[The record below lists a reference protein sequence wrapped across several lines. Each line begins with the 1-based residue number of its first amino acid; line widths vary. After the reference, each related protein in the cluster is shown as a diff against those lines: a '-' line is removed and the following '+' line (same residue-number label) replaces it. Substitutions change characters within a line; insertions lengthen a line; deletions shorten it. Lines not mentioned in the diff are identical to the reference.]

1 MDSPVSSAANN
12 LIAGTFTKY
21 LLLAFNIG
29 TGIFLMPFTV
39 HHLGQAE
46 YGLWMLVGSMTYYFQ
61 LLDMGYGNG
70 IVRHIVAA
78 DRQGDVDG
86 VNRIASTFVC
96 VYGVIGLAACVAIV
110 ALIVWVVPRFPHLT
124 PAEVWTAQ
132 VLMAILGARVALGF
146 PMTVFGAVTNARQG
160 FVLNNGVAIVAVLTN
175 AALTYVVLERG
186 HGLIALVAATTL
198 VNILGY
204 GGYAWTAKRVF
215 PELRIRARYF
225 SRRHW
230 REVTTFSVFLFV
242 IQIASQISFNIDNIV
257 IGAVMGTAAVAVYT
271 VALRLGEYQR
281 RLCDQFSGMLFPV
294 AMGFGAE
301 GNVAALRQTLIEG
314 TRVAVTLVVGASIC
328 LVGFSGPLIRHW
340 MGPGFDGSVAPFVVL
355 AVAGVI
361 VVSQAAMGNIL
372 MAVGSH
378 KLLAGVW
385 MGEALVNLA
394 VSLLLV
400 HRMGLVGVAL
410 GTLTPLAFGH
420 LGVLLPRTC
429 RAVRLPI
436 RRCFADTLWPAIAGG
451 AIAVAVGL
459 LLRNIVPPETT
470 RVVLLEASITGLAYA
485 IGVCVL
491 GFSRAVRARYV
502 ALAIGMWQTM
512 KHPAPVAPPER
523 APL

>member
-1 MDSPVSSAANN
+1 
-12 LIAGTFTKY
+12 
-21 LLLAFNIG
+21 
-29 TGIFLMPFTV
+29 
-39 HHLGQAE
+39 
-46 YGLWMLVGSMTYYFQ
+46 
-61 LLDMGYGNG
+61 
-70 IVRHIVAA
+70 
-78 DRQGDVDG
+78 
-86 VNRIASTFVC
+86 
-96 VYGVIGLAACVAIV
+96 
-110 ALIVWVVPRFPHLT
+110 
-124 PAEVWTAQ
+124 
-132 VLMAILGARVALGF
+132 
-146 PMTVFGAVTNARQG
+146 
-160 FVLNNGVAIVAVLTN
+160 
-175 AALTYVVLERG
+175 
-186 HGLIALVAATTL
+186 
-198 VNILGY
+198 
-204 GGYAWTAKRVF
+204 
-215 PELRIRARYF
+215 
-225 SRRHW
+225 
-230 REVTTFSVFLFV
+230 
-242 IQIASQISFNIDNIV
+242 
-257 IGAVMGTAAVAVYT
+257 
-271 VALRLGEYQR
+271 
-281 RLCDQFSGMLFPV
+281 
-294 AMGFGAE
+294 
-301 GNVAALRQTLIEG
+301 
-314 TRVAVTLVVGASIC
+314 
-328 LVGFSGPLIRHW
+328 